1 MNPIALPHVG
11 YHAEFGCSSLLG
23 QIVWAYFG
31 CWCHTLSPL
40 SCGGMFECRN
50 MLSCVTM
57 LNLPKSAGATPVWV
71 MDMTAPSINLFSP
84 MWVSMPNLVAVG
96 QTRIR
101 EYEDPPENR
110 PSRAAFQGHSRSS
123 KVPRFDW
130 LHMTSY

>member
-84 MWVSMPNLVAVG
+84 MWVSMPNLVAIG

-101 EYEDPPENR
+101 DTRIRRKIDPRVP
-110 PSRAAFQGHSRSS
+110 PFKVTQGHRKCHGSIG
-123 KVPRFDW
+123 
-130 LHMTSY
+130 YI